1 MRAREPILDHVDG
14 VVLCLEAETL
24 APLYASAATRGL
36 VGEPVEAWRAR
47 PGCWRR
53 LFDPEDWPRIARLC
67 HAVARDGRRRS
78 TRHLVRI
85 GSGRP
90 RSFRTSVSLL
100 GAQPRA
106 RQLLAHMLDLSD
118 AAGEGE
124 RVSEEAGVREILRHA
139 PLAAFLLDRGGV
151 VRLAEGRGLSRLGI
165 DSASA
170 LGRSMVRG
178 RWPYPWI
185 VENARRALK
194 GEAFSEI
201 ASVRARSAA
210 WLSVKYVPLRDRNGR
225 VQGAVGFAT
234 DITECKRVVDLVGTI
249 DAVLWQVQG
258 VDRRL
263 SFIGGS
269 AAKLFGEDPE
279 AWVGRTDFF
288 ERLLVGEERDDVM
301 NAIDGVADDGAERT
315 IAHRIRRGDGRER
328 WCRTTLRA
336 VSDGAAGRRDVVALM
351 LDVTERRTIERALV
365 PRDPRWRLLAQQA
378 PAIVYTVD
386 RDLCFTS
393 GIGAGLSAL
402 GLQPTGTLVGVPIEH
417 YFHGASA
424 RPIVEAH
431 RRALAGTTVRTRTR
445 WRRRTYDVQLEP
457 LRAEDEST
465 YVTSPGAIIGVVG
478 VAVDITAQDRRDRKR
493 ERLLEAERAAHA
505 LADEAVHE
513 RDQLFG
519 VASHELRTPLASL
532 LFTIQSARS
541 GNVSEET
548 ARKLHHAERQA
559 LRLNRM
565 IEQLLD
571 ASRLSAGH
579 RLELEP
585 EEVDLGALTHQVVA
599 RFEPELD
606 ASKMAVA
613 VQSSGPVVGRWDRT
627 RLDQVIT
634 NLLSNAIK
642 YGRGKPVE
650 IAVEA
655 VRPGLARLSVR
666 DYGVGITSADQGQLF
681 RPFRRLHAEQRFGG
695 FGLGLFIV
703 SEIVR
708 AHGGE
713 VRIESE
719 AQQGARFTVELPMAL
734 ATVAAAVTA
743 TVTATG

>member
-1 MRAREPILDHVDG
+1 
-14 VVLCLEAETL
+14 
-24 APLYASAATRGL
+24 
-36 VGEPVEAWRAR
+36 
-47 PGCWRR
+47 
-53 LFDPEDWPRIARLC
+53 
-67 HAVARDGRRRS
+67 
-78 TRHLVRI
+78 
-85 GSGRP
+85 
-90 RSFRTSVSLL
+90 
-100 GAQPRA
+100 
-106 RQLLAHMLDLSD
+106 ML
-118 AAGEGE
+118 
-124 RVSEEAGVREILRHA
+124 
-139 PLAAFLLDRGGV
+139 
-151 VRLAEGRGLSRLGI
+151 
-165 DSASA
+165 
-170 LGRSMVRG
+170 RG

-185 VENARRALK
+185 VENARRTLK
-194 GEAFSEI
+194 GDAFSEI
-201 ASVRARSAA
+201 ANVRGG
-210 WLSVKYVPLRDRNGR
+210 WLSIKYVPRRDRSGR
-225 VQGAVGFAT
+225 VRGALGFAT
-234 DITECKRVVDLVGTI
+234 DITECKRVVDLIGTI

-258 VDRRL
+258 TDRRL

-269 AAKLFGEDPE
+269 AKRLFGEDLE
-279 AWVGRTDFF
+279 AWLGRTDFL
-288 ERLLVGEERDDVM
+288 ERHLVGDEREDVVGAVDDV
-301 NAIDGVADDGAERT
+301 AADGAERT
-315 IAHRIRRGDGRER
+315 IAHRIRRADGRER

-336 VSDGAAGRRDVVALM
+336 VPDGVSGRRDVVALM
-351 LDVTERRTIERALV
+351 LDVTERRAIEKALV
-365 PRDPRWRLLAQQA
+365 PKDRRWRLLAEQA

-393 GIGAGLSAL
+393 GIGAGLAAL

-431 RRALAGTTVRTRTR
+431 RSALAGATVRTRAR
-445 WRRRTYDVQLEP
+445 WRRRIYDLRLEP
-457 LRAEDEST
+457 LRDQEAGT
-465 YVTSPGAIIGVVG
+465 GGVMGVVG
-478 VAVDITAQDRRDRKR
+478 VAVDVTQQDRRERKR

-505 LADEAVHE
+505 QADEAVHV

-519 VASHELRTPLASL
+519 IASHELRTPLASL
-532 LFTIQSARS
+532 VFTLQSARA
-541 GNVSEET
+541 GQVGEET
-548 ARKLHHAERQA
+548 SRKLVVAERQA

-585 EEVDLGALTHQVVA
+585 EEVDLGALAHQVVA

-613 VQSSGPVVGRWDRT
+613 VQVPGPVVGRWDRM

-650 IAVEA
+650 IEVDAEQ
-655 VRPGLARLSVR
+655 PGRARLSVR
-666 DYGVGITSADQGQLF
+666 DYGVGITSADQGLLF
-681 RPFRRLHAEQRFGG
+681 RPFRRLHAEQHYGG

-719 AQQGARFTVELPMAL
+719 AQQGARFTVELPMAGGGM
-734 ATVAAAVTA
+734 ATSNS
-743 TVTATG
+743 

>member
-24 APLYASAATRGL
+24 APLYASAATSGL

-78 TRHLVRI
+78 TRHLVRV

-100 GAQPRA
+100 GAASRA
-106 RQLLAHMLDLSD
+106 GRLLAHMLDLSD
-118 AAGEGE
+118 GAGEGE
-124 RVSEEAGVREILRHA
+124 RVVEEAGVREILRHA

-151 VRLAEGRGLSRLGI
+151 VRLAEGRGLARLGI
-165 DSASA
+165 DSAAA

-178 RWPYPWI
+178 RWPYAWI
-185 VENARRALK
+185 VDNARRALK
-194 GEAFSEI
+194 GESFSEI
-201 ASVRARSAA
+201 ASVRARGAG

-225 VQGAVGFAT
+225 VTGAVGFAT

-279 AWVGRTDFF
+279 SWVGRPDFF
-288 ERLLVGEERDDVM
+288 ERLLVGEERDDVVE
-301 NAIDGVADDGAERT
+301 AVDAVAADGAERT
-315 IAHRIRRGDGRER
+315 IAHRVRRADGRER

-336 VSDGAAGRRDVVALM
+336 VPDGAAGRRDVVALM
-351 LDVTERRTIERALV
+351 LDVTERRAIEKALV
-365 PRDPRWRLLAQQA
+365 PRDRRWQLLAEQA

-393 GIGAGLSAL
+393 GIGAGLGAL

-424 RPIVEAH
+424 DPIVEAH
-431 RRALAGTTVRTRTR
+431 RRALEGATVRTRAR
-445 WRRRTYDVQLEP
+445 WRRRTYDVHLEP
-457 LRAEDEST
+457 LRADEEAGLDAR
-465 YVTSPGAIIGVVG
+465 GAGSIIGVVG
-478 VAVDITAQDRRDRKR
+478 VAVDVTQQDRRDRKR

-505 LADEAVHE
+505 LADEAVHV

-532 LFTIQSARS
+532 LFTIQSARA

-548 ARKLHHAERQA
+548 ARKLQHAERQA

-613 VQSSGPVVGRWDRT
+613 VQAAGPVVGRWDRT

-655 VRPGLARLSVR
+655 VRPGFARLSVR

-719 AQQGARFTVELPMAL
+719 AEQGARFTVELPMA
-734 ATVAAAVTA
+734 AA
-743 TVTATG
+743 G

>member
-14 VVLCLEAETL
+14 VVVCLEAETL
-24 APLYASAATRGL
+24 APVYASAATRGL
-36 VGEPVEAWRAR
+36 VGEPVEEWRAR

-78 TRHLVRI
+78 TRHLVRV
-85 GSGRP
+85 GAGQP

-100 GAQPRA
+100 GADARA
-106 RQLLAHMLDLSD
+106 GRLLAHMLDLSD
-118 AAGEGE
+118 GEGDRA
-124 RVSEEAGVREILRHA
+124 RVAEEAGVREILRHA
-139 PLAAFLLDRGGV
+139 PLAAFLVDRGGV
-151 VRLAEGRGLSRLGI
+151 VRLAEGRALVRLGI
-165 DSASA
+165 DSAAA
-170 LGRSMVRG
+170 LGRSMLRG
-178 RWPYPWI
+178 RWPYKWI
-185 VENARRALK
+185 VQNARRALK

-201 ASVRARSAA
+201 ASVGAHGAA

-258 VDRRL
+258 AERRL

-269 AAKLFGEDPE
+269 AAKLFGEDP
-279 AWVGRTDFF
+279 ARWLGRTDFF
-288 ERLLVGEERDDVM
+288 ERLLVGEERDDVVS
-301 NAIDGVADDGAERT
+301 AVDAVAADGAERT
-315 IAHRIRRGDGRER
+315 IAHRIRRDDGRER

-336 VSDGAAGRRDVVALM
+336 VPDGAAGRRDVVALM
-351 LDVTERRTIERALV
+351 LDVTERRTIEKALV
-365 PRDPRWRLLAQQA
+365 PKDRRWQLLAEQA

-393 GIGAGLSAL
+393 GIGAGLAAL
-402 GLQPTGTLVGVPIEH
+402 GLQPTGTVVGVPIEH
-417 YFHGASA
+417 YFHGSSA

-431 RRALAGTTVRTRTR
+431 RRALAGATVRTRAR
-445 WRRRTYDVQLEP
+445 WRRRSYDVRLEP
-457 LRAEDEST
+457 LRAEDED
-465 YVTSPGAIIGVVG
+465 GARGAAGGAAIIGVVG
-478 VAVDITAQDRRDRKR
+478 VAVDVTEQDRRERKR

-505 LADEAVHE
+505 QADEAVHV

-519 VASHELRTPLASL
+519 IASHELRTPLASL
-532 LFTIQSARS
+532 LFTIQSARA
-541 GNVSEET
+541 GQVSEET
-548 ARKLHHAERQA
+548 TRKLQHAERQA

-585 EEVDLGALTHQVVA
+585 EDVDLGALTHQVVA

-613 VQSSGPVVGRWDRT
+613 VQAANPVVGRWDRT

-650 IAVEA
+650 IAVDA
-655 VRPGLARLSVR
+655 ARPGFARLSIR

-681 RPFRRLHAEQRFGG
+681 RPFRRLHAEHHYGG

-719 AQQGARFTVELPMAL
+719 AEQGARFTVELPI
-734 ATVAAAVTA
+734 AAS
-743 TVTATG
+743 G

>member
-24 APLYASAATRGL
+24 APLYASAATRAL

-67 HAVARDGRRRS
+67 HAVARDGRRRQA
-78 TRHLVRI
+78 RHLVRV

-90 RSFRTSVSLL
+90 RAFRTSVSLL
-100 GAQPRA
+100 GGAARA
-106 RQLLAHMLDLSD
+106 GRLLAHMLDLSGAD
-118 AAGEGE
+118 GEGA
-124 RVSEEAGVREILRHA
+124 RVVEEAGVREILRHA
-139 PLAAFLLDRGGV
+139 PLAAFLVDRGGV
-151 VRLAEGRGLSRLGI
+151 VRLAEGRGLAGLGL
-165 DSASA
+165 DSTAV
-170 LGRSMVRG
+170 LGRSMLRG
-178 RWPYPWI
+178 RWPYAWI
-185 VENARRALK
+185 VENARRALR

-201 ASVRARSAA
+201 ASVRGRGQS
-210 WLSVKYVPLRDRNGR
+210 WLSVKYVPLRDRSGR

-258 VDRRL
+258 ADRRL

-279 AWVGRTDFF
+279 PWLGRSDFF
-288 ERLLVGEERDDVM
+288 ERLLVGDERDDVLH
-301 NAIDGVADDGAERT
+301 AVDAVAADGVERT
-315 IAHRIRRGDGRER
+315 IAHRVRRGDGRER

-336 VSDGAAGRRDVVALM
+336 VPDGAAGRRDVVALM
-351 LDVTERRTIERALV
+351 LDVTERRAIEKALV
-365 PRDPRWRLLAQQA
+365 PKDRRWQLLAEQA

-386 RDLCFTS
+386 RDLCFSS
-393 GIGAGLSAL
+393 GIGAGLAAL
-402 GLQPTGTLVGVPIEH
+402 GLQPTGTLVGVPVEH
-417 YFHGASA
+417 YFHGPHA
-424 RPIVEAH
+424 RPIVDAH
-431 RRALAGTTVRTRTR
+431 RRALAGATVRTRAR
-445 WRRRTYDVQLEP
+445 WRRRTYDVRLEP
-457 LRAEDEST
+457 LRADDDAAFGAGT
-465 YVTSPGAIIGVVG
+465 AGAGPGGIIGVVG
-478 VAVDITAQDRRDRKR
+478 VAVDVTQQDRRDRKR

-505 LADEAVHE
+505 QADEAVHL

-532 LFTIQSARS
+532 LFTIQSARA
-541 GNVSEET
+541 GAISEET
-548 ARKLHHAERQA
+548 GRKLQHAERQA

-585 EEVDLGALTHQVVA
+585 EDVDLGALTHQVVA

-613 VQSSGPVVGRWDRT
+613 VQAAGPVVGRWDRT

-650 IAVEA
+650 IAVDA
-655 VRPGLARLSVR
+655 ARPGLARLSVR
-666 DYGVGITSADQGQLF
+666 DYGVGITSADQAQLF
-681 RPFRRLHAEQRFGG
+681 RPFRRLHAEQHFGG

-703 SEIVR
+703 FEIVR

-719 AQQGARFTVELPMAL
+719 AQQGALFTVELPMA
-734 ATVAAAVTA
+734 ATSTA
-743 TVTATG
+743 TAIG

>member
-1 MRAREPILDHVDG
+1 MRAPQPILDHVDG

-24 APLYASAATRGL
+24 TPLYASAATRGL
-36 VGEPVEAWRAR
+36 VGEPVEEWKAR

-67 HAVARDGRRRS
+67 KAVARDGRRRS
-78 TRHLVRI
+78 AKHLVRI

-90 RSFRTSVSLL
+90 RSYRTSVSLL
-100 GAQPRA
+100 PEDRRA
-106 RQLLAHMLDLSD
+106 GRLLAHMLDLSD
-118 AAGEGE
+118 EEGE
-124 RVSEEAGVREILRHA
+124 EARITEESGLREILRHA
-139 PLAAFLLDRGGV
+139 PLAAFLIDRNGV
-151 VRLAEGRGLSRLGI
+151 VRLAEGKGLARIGV
-165 DSASA
+165 DPAST
-170 LGRSMVRG
+170 LGRSMLRG
-178 RWPYPWI
+178 RWPQRWI
-185 VENARRALK
+185 VENANRVLK
-194 GEAFSEI
+194 GDAFSEI
-201 ASVRARSAA
+201 SGFNGG
-210 WLSVKYVPLRDRNGR
+210 WLSLKYVPMRDRNGR
-225 VQGAVGFAT
+225 VQGALGFAT
-234 DITECKRVVDLVGTI
+234 DITECKRVFDLIGTI

-258 VDRRL
+258 ADRRL
-263 SFIGGS
+263 SFIGGA

-279 AWVGRTDFF
+279 EWLGRTDFF
-288 ERLLVGEERDDVM
+288 DRHLLAEERDDVVG
-301 NAIDGVADDGAERT
+301 AIEAVSADGVERT

-336 VSDGAAGRRDVVALM
+336 VPDGASGRRDVVGLM

-365 PRDPRWRLLAQQA
+365 PKDRRWRMLAEQA

-393 GIGAGLSAL
+393 GIGAGLAAL
-402 GLQPTGTLVGVPIEH
+402 GIQTTGTLIGVPIEH
-417 YFHGASA
+417 YFHGSSA
-424 RPIVEAH
+424 RPLIDAH
-431 RRALAGTTVRTRTR
+431 RTALGGATVRTRAR
-445 WRRRTYDVQLEP
+445 WRRRSYDLRLEP
-457 LRAEDEST
+457 MRDEDS
-465 YVTSPGAIIGVVG
+465 SAIIGVVG
-478 VAVDITAQDRRDRKR
+478 VAIDVTQQHRRERQR
-493 ERLLEAERAAHA
+493 ERLLEAERAARA
-505 LADEAVHE
+505 QADEAVHI
-513 RDQLFG
+513 RDELFG
-519 VASHELRTPLASL
+519 IASHELRTPLASL
-532 LFTIQSARS
+532 LFTLQSART
-541 GNVSEET
+541 GDVSDET
-548 ARKLHHAERQA
+548 ARKLQLAERQA

-585 EEVDLGALTHQVVA
+585 EDVDLGALTHQVVA
-599 RFEPELD
+599 RFEHELD

-613 VQSSGPVVGRWDRT
+613 LAVPGPVVGRWDRT

-650 IAVEA
+650 IAVDA

-666 DYGVGITSADQGQLF
+666 DHGVGITSADQGLLF
-681 RPFRRLHAEQRFGG
+681 RPFRRLHAEHHYGG

-719 AQQGARFTVELPMAL
+719 AEQGAQFTVELPMAS
-734 ATVAAAVTA
+734 
-743 TVTATG
+743 G